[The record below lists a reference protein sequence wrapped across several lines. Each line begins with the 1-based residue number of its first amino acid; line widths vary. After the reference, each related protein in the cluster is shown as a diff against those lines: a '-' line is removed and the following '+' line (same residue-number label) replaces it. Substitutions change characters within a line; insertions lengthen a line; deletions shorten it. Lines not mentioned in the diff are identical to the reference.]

1 MWKGWR
7 RGGGCCSTT
16 WTSWCTCSTP
26 SCASFTSS
34 SGCGATPRC
43 SPGARATTGRKDDLH
58 ADGSGGGG
66 GGARGRDPARGAV
79 LRAEQGAVPELRL
92 PDHPDR
98 SLRGVLLSG
107 RAGGRARRGPDGGTV
122 VFAPVA
128 RPAPRVSGTQAD
140 HLVRLTVGL
149 PTNQRH
155 QR

>member
-1 MWKGWR
+1 MTSR
-7 RGGGCCSTT
+7 SRG
-16 WTSWCTCSTP
+16 
-26 SCASFTSS
+26 A
-34 SGCGATPRC
+34 
-43 SPGARATTGRKDDLH
+43 
-58 ADGSGGGG
+58 GGGG
-66 GGARGRDPARGAV
+66 RPVKRPVVHAQAALQLVTEALLDRKAVDPLVLDLRGLSAATDYFVIVSGTSDAHVRDAARRAV
-79 LRAEQGAVPELRL
+79 LRPEQSAVPELRL

-149 PTNQRH
+149 PTN
-155 QR
+155 